1 MEELVM
7 ESGPLDPLTIEQD
20 GVIGAG
26 EAIALATSQSLLVR
40 MVTFG
45 CEFAMIVGG
54 VVPYVPQYISIRSS
68 GNTKGF
74 SLYVCLA
81 LITAN
86 ILRILFWFG
95 RHYEI
100 PLLIQSILMNIA
112 MFALIHLCVHVNSQD
127 RIAGQYKEHV
137 FTDFEAE
144 HFWQW
149 TDFQSFIECTVCFVA
164 VGSFV
169 MYLLLKY
176 DPFVET
182 VGFLAVFTEAM
193 LGTPQFYR
201 NFTNKSTYGMSLQMV
216 LMWTCGDVFKTT
228 YFYLRK
234 TPPQFVICGCLQVMV
249 DVAILTQVW
258 LYYENTAKRK
268 KTQINMHFWQEDDY
282 ESGHDFEN
290 ATSLIIESSAETDT
304 DFSDTDPLLLTAS

>member
-86 ILRILFWFG
+86 ILRILFW
-95 RHYEI
+95 YVKKYYY
-100 PLLIQSILMNIA
+100 LITKSANAFHLAYANISSLSGLVATMKFHFSFRACKYIVFDHWPFAEDFSYHIFFSSLMNIA

-137 FTDFEAE
+137 FT
-144 HFWQW
+144 
-149 TDFQSFIECTVCFVA
+149 
-164 VGSFV
+164 G
-169 MYLLLKY
+169 K
-176 DPFVET
+176 
-182 VGFLAVFTEAM
+182 
-193 LGTPQFYR
+193 
-201 NFTNKSTYGMSLQMV
+201 
-216 LMWTCGDVFKTT
+216 
-228 YFYLRK
+228 
-234 TPPQFVICGCLQVMV
+234 
-249 DVAILTQVW
+249 
-258 LYYENTAKRK
+258 
-268 KTQINMHFWQEDDY
+268 
-282 ESGHDFEN
+282 
-290 ATSLIIESSAETDT
+290 
-304 DFSDTDPLLLTAS
+304 